1 MTCAARPETSF
12 PRIAIAGAGIIG
24 LSCALELARRGA
36 AITLYDPNTP
46 GRGASWAA
54 AGMIAPAFEAA
65 SEPGVHP
72 QLFDLCLESARLW
85 PEFAA
90 HLETESGETVGYAAG
105 PSLAVAASEAM
116 AAHLDGILDTL
127 TKRGLPGQRLDMDA
141 ARRIE
146 PALSPDLRG
155 VLQLTT
161 DGHVNNRAVVSAL
174 LALCERHPRIMLER
188 TPAPLQSHDDA
199 LDVEGHDFILIT
211 AGWQSGELKV
221 TEHGKQFS
229 LANWDSSL
237 DEIDTYGGQMLSVE
251 RRADHPATTLRAGP
265 IYMVPR
271 GDQLVIGA
279 TMEPGRTTGMP
290 NTDDVANLLQ
300 DASRIVPSLADAR
313 ITSAW
318 SGIRPGT
325 PDFAPFLGRTR
336 QPNMFVAA
344 GHYRNG
350 ILLTPIT
357 ARIVADLILGGDSS
371 DLAAAFAPSRALPAQ
386 V

>member
-1 MTCAARPETSF
+1 MTCAARPTLSA

-36 AITLYDPNTP
+36 TITLYDPNTP

-72 QLFDLCLESARLW
+72 KLFDLCLESARLW
-85 PEFAA
+85 PGFAA
-90 HLETESGETVGYAAG
+90 RLETDSGKPVGYAPG
-105 PSLAVAASEAM
+105 PSLAVAAAP
-116 AAHLDGILDTL
+116 ATARHLDGILDTL
-127 TKRGLPGQRLDMDA
+127 AKRGLPGDRLDVDA
-141 ARRIE
+141 ARAIE
-146 PALSPDLRG
+146 PSLSPDLLGALR
-155 VLQLTT
+155 LET

-174 LALCERHPRIMLER
+174 LDLCERHPAIMLEP
-188 TPAPLQSHDDA
+188 TPAPLHSHGST
-199 LDVEGHDFILIT
+199 LDSDGHDLILVT
-211 AGWQSGELKV
+211 AGWQSGALKV
-221 TEHGKQFS
+221 TEHGQQVS
-229 LANWDSSL
+229 LVNWDISL

-271 GDQLVIGA
+271 GSELVIGA

-290 NTDDVANLLQ
+290 NTDDIAGLLS
-300 DASRIVPSLADAR
+300 DAAQIVPSLADAC
-313 ITSAW
+313 ITSTW
-318 SGIRPGT
+318 SGVRPGT

-357 ARIVADLILGGDSS
+357 AQIIADQMLGAAPG
-371 DLAAAFAPSRALPAQ
+371 DLAGAFVPSRALPAQ
-386 V
+386 A

>member
-1 MTCAARPETSF
+1 MTCAIRPKASS

-36 AITLYDPNTP
+36 TITLFDPNTP

-72 QLFDLCLESARLW
+72 KLFDLCLESARLW
-85 PEFAA
+85 PGFAA
-90 HLETESGETVGYAAG
+90 KLEADSGQAVGYAPG
-105 PSLAVAASEAM
+105 PSLAIAADATT
-116 AAHLDGILDTL
+116 AQHLDGILDTL
-127 TKRGLPGQRLDMDA
+127 TRRGLPGGRLDLDA
-141 ARRIE
+141 ARAIE
-146 PALSPDLRG
+146 PALSPDLLG
-155 VLQLTT
+155 VLQLQT

-174 LALCERHPRIMLER
+174 LAVCDRDPAITLAR
-188 TPAPLQSHDDA
+188 TAAPLHSRGST
-199 LDVEGHDFILIT
+199 LEIEGHDAILVT
-211 AGWQSGELKV
+211 AGWQSGALKV

-229 LANWDSSL
+229 LVNWESSL

-251 RRADHPATTLRAGP
+251 RRADHPATTLRSGA

-279 TMEPGRTTGMP
+279 TMEPGRTEGMP
-290 NTDDVANLLQ
+290 NTDDISGLLA
-300 DASRIVPSLADAR
+300 DASRIAPSLSDAR
-313 ITSAW
+313 ITSTW
-318 SGIRPGT
+318 SGVRPGT

-350 ILLTPIT
+350 ILLTPVT
-357 ARIVADLILGGDSS
+357 AQIIADMMLGAGAHE
-371 DLAAAFAPSRALPAQ
+371 LAAAFSPARALPA
-386 V
+386 

>member
-1 MTCAARPETSF
+1 MTCAARPETSS

-85 PEFAA
+85 PDFAA

-141 ARRIE
+141 ARRLE
-146 PALSPDLRG
+146 PTLSPDLRG

-161 DGHVNNRAVVSAL
+161 DGHVNNRAVVSVL
-174 LALCERHPRIMLER
+174 LALCEL
-188 TPAPLQSHDDA
+188 
-199 LDVEGHDFILIT
+199 
-211 AGWQSGELKV
+211 
-221 TEHGKQFS
+221 FS
-229 LANWDSSL
+229 K
-237 DEIDTYGGQMLSVE
+237 
-251 RRADHPATTLRAGP
+251 
-265 IYMVPR
+265 
-271 GDQLVIGA
+271 LV
-279 TMEPGRTTGMP
+279 
-290 NTDDVANLLQ
+290 
-300 DASRIVPSLADAR
+300 
-313 ITSAW
+313 
-318 SGIRPGT
+318 
-325 PDFAPFLGRTR
+325 
-336 QPNMFVAA
+336 
-344 GHYRNG
+344 
-350 ILLTPIT
+350 
-357 ARIVADLILGGDSS
+357 
-371 DLAAAFAPSRALPAQ
+371 
-386 V
+386 

>member
-1 MTCAARPETSF
+1 MTCAARPETSS

-24 LSCALELARRGA
+24 LSCTLELARRGA

-72 QLFDLCLESARLW
+72 KLFDLCLESARLW

-90 HLETESGETVGYAAG
+90 YLESESGEAVGYAPG
-105 PSLAVAASEAM
+105 PSLAVAANEAT
-116 AAHLDGILDTL
+116 AAHLEGILGTL
-127 TKRGLPGQRLDMDA
+127 TKRGLPGMRLDMDT

-146 PALSPDLRG
+146 PALSPDLLG
-155 VLQLTT
+155 VLRLTT

-174 LALCERHPRIMLER
+174 LVLCERHPRITLER
-188 TPAPLQSHDDA
+188 TPAPLHSHGDT

-221 TEHGKQFS
+221 VEHGKQFS
-229 LANWDSSL
+229 LANWDTSL

-300 DASRIVPSLADAR
+300 DASHIVPSLADAR

-357 ARIVADLILGGDSS
+357 AKIVADLILGGGPS
-371 DLAAAFAPSRALPAQ
+371 DLASAFAPSRALPAQ
-386 V
+386 A

>member
-1 MTCAARPETSF
+1 MTCAARPETSS

-161 DGHVNNRAVVSAL
+161 DGHVNNRAVVSVL

-251 RRADHPATTLRAGP
+251 RRDAAQGAVLRDWLAHHVLPEFSARTLAVDTAVALRCARLH
-265 IYMVPR
+265 VPDR
-271 GDQLVIGA
+271 RSERDALIAASAHVHGMTVVTRNIVDFQG
-279 TMEPGRTTGMP
+279 TGIP
-290 NTDDVANLLQ
+290 
-300 DASRIVPSLADAR
+300 
-313 ITSAW
+313 
-318 SGIRPGT
+318 
-325 PDFAPFLGRTR
+325 
-336 QPNMFVAA
+336 
-344 GHYRNG
+344 
-350 ILLTPIT
+350 
-357 ARIVADLILGGDSS
+357 LINPWD
-371 DLAAAFAPSRALPAQ
+371 R
-386 V
+386 

>member
-1 MTCAARPETSF
+1 MTRAHSDPSS

-24 LSCALELARRGA
+24 LSCALELAARGA
-36 AITLYDPNTP
+36 TITLYDPNTP

-65 SEPGVHP
+65 CEPGVHP

-85 PEFAA
+85 PGFAA
-90 HLETESGETVGYAAG
+90 RLERESGEAVGYAPG
-105 PSLAVAASEAM
+105 PSLAVAADAC
-116 AAHLDGILDTL
+116 AAQHLDGILDTL
-127 TKRGLPGQRLDMDA
+127 TKRNLPGDRLDIAA

-146 PALSPDLRG
+146 PSLSSDLLG
-155 VLQLTT
+155 VLRLET

-174 LALCERHPRIMLER
+174 LNLCERHPSIRLEC
-188 TPAPLQSHDDA
+188 TPAPLRSRGNA
-199 LDVEGHDFILIT
+199 LEIAGHDLVLVT
-211 AGWQSGELKV
+211 AGWQSGTLKV

-229 LANWDSSL
+229 LVNWDTSL

-271 GDQLVIGA
+271 GDQIVVGA

-290 NTDDVANLLQ
+290 NTDDIAGLLS
-300 DASRIVPSLADAR
+300 DAARIVPSLADAR
-313 ITSAW
+313 ITSTW
-318 SGIRPGT
+318 SGVRPGT

-357 ARIVADLILGGDSS
+357 AQIIADQMLGVASD
-371 DLAAAFAPSRALPAQ
+371 DLAKAFAPSRTLSAQ
-386 V
+386 A

>member
-1 MTCAARPETSF
+1 M
-12 PRIAIAGAGIIG
+12 
-24 LSCALELARRGA
+24 
-36 AITLYDPNTP
+36 
-46 GRGASWAA
+46 
-54 AGMIAPAFEAA
+54 
-65 SEPGVHP
+65 
-72 QLFDLCLESARLW
+72 
-85 PEFAA
+85 
-90 HLETESGETVGYAAG
+90 
-105 PSLAVAASEAM
+105 
-116 AAHLDGILDTL
+116 
-127 TKRGLPGQRLDMDA
+127 
-141 ARRIE
+141 
-146 PALSPDLRG
+146 
-155 VLQLTT
+155 
-161 DGHVNNRAVVSAL
+161 NNRAVVSAL

>member
-1 MTCAARPETSF
+1 MTRADRPAGSL

-36 AITLYDPNTP
+36 TLTLYDPNPP

-65 SEPGVHP
+65 SEAGVHP
-72 QLFDLCLESARLW
+72 RLFDLCLESARLW

-90 HLETESGETVGYAAG
+90 QLEDKSGQSVGYAPG
-105 PSLAVAASEAM
+105 PSLAVAADDAT
-116 AAHLDGILDTL
+116 ARHLDGILETL
-127 TKRGLPGQRLDMDA
+127 QARALPGERLDIA
-141 ARRIE
+141 AAHAIE

-155 VLQLTT
+155 ALRLET

-174 LALCERHPRIMLER
+174 IALCERHPAITLEQSA
-188 TPAPLQSHDDA
+188 APIRSTGSA
-199 LDVEGHDFILIT
+199 LTIDGHDLLLVT
-211 AGWQSGELKV
+211 AGWQSAALNV
-221 TEHGKQFS
+221 TEHGKHVS
-229 LANWDSSL
+229 LVNWETAL
-237 DEIDTYGGQMLSVE
+237 DEIDTFGGQMLSVA
-251 RRADHPATTLRAGP
+251 RRADHPDTTLRAGP

-271 GDQLVIGA
+271 GRELVIGA

-290 NTDDVANLLQ
+290 NTDDIAALL
-300 DASRIVPSLADAR
+300 SRAATIVPSLAEAQ
-313 ITSAW
+313 ITSTW
-318 SGIRPGT
+318 SGVRPGT
-325 PDFAPFLGRTR
+325 PDLAPFLGRTR

-357 ARIVADLILGGDSS
+357 ARIIADLMLGETANP
-371 DLAAAFAPSRALPAQ
+371 LADAFTPNRKLPAQ
-386 V
+386 A